1 MYEHALFVKRVLY
14 KETQNMKKKIALL
27 LPAFFLALSLG
38 ACNGK
43 KSSTTPADNSGNN
56 TQQSGNEQQSG
67 GNQGGESGGEQSGG
81 EQSGG
86 EQSGGE
92 QSGGEQTPATPED
105 GRVSEAIATGAS
117 MQVGSRYYALESYTD
132 DAGPEAAWKK
142 EGFVA
147 EANEVVSFYLDGTLL
162 EGFSDGTS
170 SSNNITE
177 EHPMSDAVEQ
187 VHIKVGGTMAVYL
200 KHWASGAY
208 TFWITTP
215 AESGQ
220 QGGGESGQQG
230 EVTYSCTN
238 LPDWITNDGC
248 VIFAWVWSPN
258 DAGSWKS
265 CSYGDPAAEV
275 TFVVGEELTGFLLAR
290 CAAGTTE
297 PNWSETGDV
306 AGKVYNKTADKHFT
320 CRLFFVVIYRRF
332 VSSLMRP
339 WR

>member
-43 KSSTTPADNSGNN
+43 KSNTTPADNSGNN

-67 GNQGGESGGEQSGG
+67 GNQGGESGG

-117 MQVGSRYYALESYTD
+117 MQVGSRYYALTEYAETMGSPVASWMKAD
-132 DAGPEAAWKK
+132 
-142 EGFVA
+142 FVA
-147 EANEVVSFYLDGTLL
+147 EANEAVSFYVDGTKLDV
-162 EGFSDGTS
+162 FSDGDS
-170 SSNNITE
+170 NGNNITE
-177 EHPMSDAVEQ
+177 DHPMTVAVNE
-187 VHIKVGGTMAVYL
+187 VHIKTGGTLSVYL
-200 KHWASGAY
+200 KQWTDSY
-208 TFWITTP
+208 TFWITG
-215 AESGQ
+215 AVASGSGEG
-220 QGGGESGQQG
+220 QGSGGESGQQG

-265 CSYGDPAAEV
+265 CSYGDPATEV

-297 PNWSETGDV
+297 PNWSETADV
-306 AGKVYNKTADKHFT
+306 AGKVYNKTADIPCTAGQHSYE
-320 CRLFFVVIYRRF
+320 C
-332 VSSLMRP
+332 SS
-339 WR
+339 WQNA

>member
-43 KSSTTPADNSGNN
+43 KSNTTPADNSGNN

-117 MQVGSRYYALESYTD
+117 MQIGSRYYALTEYAETMGSPVASWMKAD
-132 DAGPEAAWKK
+132 
-142 EGFVA
+142 FVA
-147 EANEVVSFYLDGTLL
+147 EANEAVSFYVDGTKLDV
-162 EGFSDGTS
+162 FSDGDS
-170 SSNNITE
+170 NGNNITE
-177 EHPMSDAVEQ
+177 DHPMTVAVNE
-187 VHIKVGGTMAVYL
+187 VHIKTGGTLSVYL
-200 KHWASGAY
+200 KQWTDSY
-208 TFWITTP
+208 TFWITG
-215 AESGQ
+215 AVASGSGEGQGSGENQ
-220 QGGGESGQQG
+220 QGA
-230 EVTYSCTN
+230 VTYTCTN

-248 VIFAWVWSPN
+248 VIFAWVWSTN
-258 DAGSWKS
+258 DAGSWKA
-265 CSYGDPAAEV
+265 CTYGEPATSL
-275 TFVVGEELTGFLLAR
+275 TFETSEELSGFLLAR
-290 CAAGTTE
+290 CIAGTTQPDWAIHDNSVGRVYNQTE
-297 PNWSETGDV
+297 NIDCV
-306 AGKVYNKTADKHFT
+306 AGTYSYACAEWKAYN
-320 CRLFFVVIYRRF
+320 
-332 VSSLMRP
+332 
-339 WR
+339 